1 MKVKLLAIGIPVS
14 VILFA
19 TVIRYARERNSWRL
33 LQVAGAISLL
43 NVVLA
48 HIAEAFHL
56 VPWMRWGKSDSPGHY
71 LDFFS
76 ATLGL
81 TLLPL
86 GYLFDILNRR
96 KHRVHANGH

>member
-14 VILFA
+14 VILFG
-19 TVIRYARERNSWRL
+19 TVIGYARERNSWRL

-56 VPWMRWGKSDSPGHY
+56 ARWMRWGESDSPGHY

-76 ATLGL
+76 AILGL

-86 GYLFDILNRR
+86 GYVFHILNRR
-96 KHRVHANGH
+96 KHRANANGH

>member
-14 VILFA
+14 VILFV
-19 TVIRYARERNSWRL
+19 TVVGYAREKKFVATSTGRWRSIP
-33 LQVAGAISLL
+33 AHCGART
-43 NVVLA
+43 

-56 VPWMRWGKSDSPGHY
+56 VPWMRWGESDSPGHY

-86 GYLFDILNRR
+86 GYLFHMLNRR
-96 KHRVHANGH
+96 KHRANAN